1 MKPSANGP
9 ECFAS
14 TQAEEKCMHVRAI
27 LEEKGRNVLTIKPD
41 ATLQDAARVLQENR
55 IGALVVV
62 GLNEQ
67 IKGILSE
74 RDIVS
79 AVARHGA
86 NVHRCTEDMTVDGVM
101 SLMSEKRCR
110 HLPVE
115 TNGRLAGMVSIGDVV
130 KSRIREIEFEAREI
144 KAYIAG

>member
-1 MKPSANGP
+1 
-9 ECFAS
+9 
-14 TQAEEKCMHVRAI
+14 MHVRAI

-41 ATLQDAARVLQENR
+41 ATLQDAARVLQEKK

-62 GLNEQ
+62 SSNEA
-67 IKGILSE
+67 IEGILSE
-74 RDIVS
+74 RDIVT
-79 AVARHGA
+79 AVARHGAEALGMPVSSAMTA

-101 SLMSEKRCR
+101 SLMSEKRFR

-130 KSRIREIEFEAREI
+130 KSRIREIEFEAQEI

>member
-1 MKPSANGP
+1 M
-9 ECFAS
+9 
-14 TQAEEKCMHVRAI
+14 EEKCMHVRAI
-27 LEEKGRNVLTIKPD
+27 LDEKGRNVLTIRPD
-41 ATLQDAARVLQENR
+41 ATLQDAARMLQENR
-55 IGALVVV
+55 IGALVVL

-79 AVARHGA
+79 AVGRHGADALARTVSTVMTA
-86 NVHRCTEDMTVDGVM
+86 NVHRCSEDTTVDQVM

-110 HLPVE
+110 HIPVE
-115 TNGRLAGMVSIGDVV
+115 TNGKLAGMISIGDAV
-130 KSRIREIEFEAREI
+130 KSRIREIEFEAQEI